1 MSEDSVWFFRLK
13 TTASGGTSLRDMLD
27 EGGLPR
33 SLLSD
38 EWDMFVVRDG
48 VGELLDEAEGVLCEV
63 KGSRL
68 GGGERGEGKWRGGS
82 RVLLGECADEGLGSE
97 CGGDRQREGCEE
109 SCERR
114 PSGAVSRVAKS
125 VESASWKMLTRLPP
139 CRQCMTRSDGSSGAQ
154 GRTPNRWW

>member
-1 MSEDSVWFFRLK
+1 MTGLNQPMRFEDSVWFFRLK
-13 TTASGGTSLRDMLD
+13 MTASGGTSPRDMLD

-68 GGGERGEGKWRGGS
+68 GGGERGDGTGRGGGGAS
-82 RVLLGECADEGLGSE
+82 RGLTR
-97 CGGDRQREGCEE
+97 GGGCE
-109 SCERR
+109 RGGR
-114 PSGAVSRVAKS
+114 GR
-125 VESASWKMLTRLPP
+125 SA
-139 CRQCMTRSDGSSGAQ
+139 A
-154 GRTPNRWW
+154 